1 MRDFNSQ
8 ITDELRTRMNELN
21 LTLDQTLVLASII
34 QKEAGDPDEMKN
46 VSEVFHNRLR
56 NSDTYPNLQSDP
68 TVYYVEQV
76 IKKEHR
82 HDQPGNVRCV

>member
-1 MRDFNSQ
+1 M
-8 ITDELRTRMNELN
+8 N